1 MVVARRGAGGGGGE
15 EMKARALPFIT
26 FEHKRFVP
34 ASPSRAHLGDAL
46 VGLRC
51 FGGFFFFSRG
61 VPARDLRSCV
71 SEIFW
76 DFAGISIRGEILG
89 GRIWAM

>member
-1 MVVARRGAGGGGGE
+1 
-15 EMKARALPFIT
+15 
-26 FEHKRFVP
+26 
-34 ASPSRAHLGDAL
+34 L

-51 FGGFFFFSRG
+51 FGGFFFFFSRG